1 MAATNTIDTVTV
13 RGVSE
18 GLDKLATDLN
28 KVSDAQTRVGQAS
41 EEAARVTD
49 TATKRQ
55 LDIGRAFER
64 LAAQI
69 DPAFRAQQQMARGQA
84 ILDRAFNQGK
94 IDADQYAASL
104 EKLRARFGTVAA
116 ANSNLLS
123 QTGNL
128 AAQFNDIAV
137 QLASGTSPLTVALQ
151 QGTQIGQ
158 VLGSGP
164 GGLRGVVTALG
175 GAFMSLLSPVN
186 LVTIGAI
193 AAGGALI
200 QYFTSAG
207 EKVESLDDRLKAHA
221 DLIRS
226 VKDAYGDAAKGL
238 EDYATKS
245 AAVLETQ
252 LRAQMERLKGDVQ
265 RLSFELAN
273 SVMRA
278 TGAAFTDPATG
289 AGFGGVNLE
298 LDPKYRDF
306 ASAFEK
312 LNQMTADG
320 LPNIRAYVEE
330 VARISQES
338 DSAQIKAMA
347 GELINKANA
356 ALQAQEALER
366 DARAV
371 GILGDTISS
380 NLGNVREFQNALS
393 DLSKIG
399 LPNLTDLEKAR
410 AAYER
415 MLSNT
420 DTDTGRRM
428 AEEAFRAAQDRIKQ
442 REAEKKAEEA
452 RRKAEAEARRAAR
465 GAQADEDAF
474 QRALTTAQGR
484 TQQIQEETRLYGQ
497 YGGELE
503 AARLRIE
510 LETAAKKRGLD
521 ISDDMQRAIDAEVE
535 ARRASVE
542 QLEAVRNQQEALND
556 AQQYF
561 GDLATDALSDLL
573 IEGKSVEDVF
583 NNIAKSIANAAL
595 QAALMGQG
603 PLAGLFG
610 LQGQNG
616 AAGGLIGALFK
627 GISGGFG
634 GGAAG
639 TGQFEYPTTW
649 SANGNIMT
657 SRGPLSLNTYA
668 NGGIARSP
676 QLSIFGEGRM
686 PEAYVPLPDGRS
698 IPVTMQGG
706 PAANSNTPM
715 QVIINNN
722 STAQV
727 TATKQDGPNGPSL
740 QVQIDDLVANALL
753 NGSKTGGA
761 LKHLQ
766 RNRMGGR

>member
-13 RGVSE
+13 RGVSD
-18 GLDKLATDLN
+18 GLDKVTSDLN
-28 KVSDAQTRVGQAS
+28 RVADAHAKVGQAS
-41 EEAARVTD
+41 EEAAKVTD
-49 TATKRQ
+49 TATRRQ
-55 LDIGRAFER
+55 LDVGRAFER

-69 DPAFRAQQQMARGQA
+69 DPAFRAQQQMARGQQ
-84 ILDRAFNQGK
+84 ILDRAFSQGK

-116 ANSNLLS
+116 ANNNLLS

-137 QLASGTSPLTVALQ
+137 QLAAGTNPLQIAVQ
-151 QGTQIGQ
+151 QGTQISQ
-158 VLGSGP
+158 VLGDAP
-164 GGLRGVVTALG
+164 GGARGAVKALG
-175 GAFMSLLSPVN
+175 GAFMSLISPVN

-193 AAGGALI
+193 AAGGALL
-200 QYFTSAG
+200 QYISGAG
-207 EKVESLDDRLKAHA
+207 SEVQTLDDKLKAHA
-221 DLIRS
+221 DIIRDLKGAYGEAAKGVDDYASKSLKVIEAQLRANMNQLQDEMKKAAESLVKSMPGVSMGIDPQTGAELQAFSRS
-226 VKDAYGDAAKGL
+226 VVESSRFSAFTDIIARFQEQLRQGKPDIEGYRDAIAELMNRFRDNANIQAAGRELLMASDSADKLGQKVKEAAKGL
-238 EDYATKS
+238 DI
-245 AAVLETQ
+245 L
-252 LRAQMERLKGDVQ
+252 G
-265 RLSFELAN
+265 
-273 SVMRA
+273 
-278 TGAAFTDPATG
+278 GAASGNIG
-289 AGFGGVNLE
+289 A
-298 LDPKYRDF
+298 
-306 ASAFEK
+306 
-312 LNQMTADG
+312 
-320 LPNIRAYVEE
+320 
-330 VARISQES
+330 
-338 DSAQIKAMA
+338 
-347 GELINKANA
+347 
-356 ALQAQEALER
+356 
-366 DARAV
+366 
-371 GILGDTISS
+371 
-380 NLGNVREFQNALS
+380 VREFSAAMS
-393 DLSKIG
+393 ELSKIG
-399 LPNLTDLEKAR
+399 LPKLSDFERVAELRRKGLSDPIVTPDMLEAVDQ
-410 AAYER
+410 ET
-415 MLSNT
+415 L
-420 DTDTGRRM
+420 
-428 AEEAFRAAQDRIKQ
+428 AAQERARQ
-442 REAEKKAEEA
+442 REKEKQDEEA
-452 RRKAEAEARRAAR
+452 RRKAEADARRAAR

-484 TQQIQEETRLYGQ
+484 TKQIEEETRLYGQ

-542 QLEAVRNQQEALND
+542 QLEAVRKQQEALNE

-561 GDLATDALSDLL
+561 GDMATDALSDLF

-616 AAGGLIGALFK
+616 APGGIFGALF
-627 GISGGFG
+627 GGMKSLF
-634 GGAAG
+634 
-639 TGQFEYPTTW
+639 QPL
-649 SANGNIMT
+649 
-657 SRGPLSLNTYA
+657 GPALA
-668 NGGIARSP
+668 NGGIMTEYGLAPLNKYASGGIARTP
-676 QLSIFGEGRM
+676 QVALFGEGRM

-706 PAANSNTPM
+706 PAANTNTPM

-722 STAQV
+722 SSAQV